1 MSGKHARRARDGR
14 ARASRR
20 DGPTLRS
27 SPVDAPAA
35 PTTAAGRP
43 SRAAVARASAIAELL
58 RYECSV
64 LLELYTKKEN
74 FTPDVADSHLVSVP
88 PPSSQLDASD
98 ELRRLHS
105 ALLQCRSLLESTIAR
120 EEEELGGGKAD
131 DYETQRKMVKDRL
144 SLLLISTGELLQA
157 AGGAGVPPPGVEGS
171 KSDGSSG
178 LFQLKLWVYRI
189 FKELE
194 YWTKTAVTTL
204 QALLSVTGK
213 ERARTPRGRSL
224 RRVRQ

>member
-1 MSGKHARRARDGR
+1 GARATKGVPRARPLVRTRWTRNRTPAG
-14 ARASRR
+14 SCGVFWQSTTRR
-20 DGPTLRS
+20 P
-27 SPVDAPAA
+27 
-35 PTTAAGRP
+35 
-43 SRAAVARASAIAELL
+43 
-58 RYECSV
+58 
-64 LLELYTKKEN
+64 TKKEN